1 MAKKPSKQPSYVV
14 TLNLKFT
21 LNRMGNEHIFMLT
34 RNDDFELRVELDDFD
49 GNRR

>member
-1 MAKKPSKQPSYVV
+1 MTGLKKSKNFQ
-14 TLNLKFT
+14 FFF
-21 LNRMGNEHIFMLT
+21 RMGNEHIFQLT